1 VRLLDDVFRAVDFR
15 ALAAFFAL
23 DFLVAAD
30 FLAAVDRLA
39 DLAFL
44 VAAAFLADFLVVA
57 MSLLLHR
64 EEPLSPVC
72 CLDRSPN
79 SAYALDGGNSSPI
92 TDRDITEC
100 TNVAGHGPIARP
112 RRRSARTAVSSRARI
127 WCAKVHMGFDRMGR

>member
-1 VRLLDDVFRAVDFR
+1 VRLLDVDFRAVDFR

-57 MSLLLHR
+57 ISLLLHR
-64 EEPLSPVC
+64 EESLSPVC
-72 CLDRSPN
+72 CSDRSQ
-79 SAYALDGGNSSPI
+79 
-92 TDRDITEC
+92 T
-100 TNVAGHGPIARP
+100 
-112 RRRSARTAVSSRARI
+112 RRIHSMRQQLSYHRWDVPGKSGWPERAPS
-127 WCAKVHMGFDRMGR
+127 